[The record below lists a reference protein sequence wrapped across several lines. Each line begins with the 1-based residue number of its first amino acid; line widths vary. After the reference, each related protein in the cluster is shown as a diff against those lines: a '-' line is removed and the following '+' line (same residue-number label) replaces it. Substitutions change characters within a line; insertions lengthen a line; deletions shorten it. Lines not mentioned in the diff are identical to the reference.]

1 MALPSRR
8 IAAEYAVLR
17 HWCSA
22 VLPYLQVLPYCCC
35 SAGPHRAGQP
45 GRRTPDTPHSRR
57 RCTRVTRRGHDAQPG
72 RSTADHASLLHK
84 VHHASRGRARARPAA
99 PRQAARRPRG
109 PVMTKAPPSI
119 GLSPPFSCAV
129 VPWHCRPA
137 VLPQSTPFCGIG
149 VLPFC
154 RTCKYCRIAAAV
166 PGRIARASLADGP
179 PTRRTAAGGARESHD
194 EATTHSRGDQPP
206 IQHQAQLPPR

>member
-1 MALPSRR
+1 MQSFQGIAVPPYCRRVRRSAAL
-8 IAAEYAVLR
+8 AFC
-17 HWCSA
+17 CSA
-22 VLPYLQVLPYCCC
+22 LSPYCCC
-35 SAGPHRAGQP
+35 TPQHTSSWPSLDAVQHEGQ
-45 GRRTPDTPHSRR
+45 DL
-57 RCTRVTRRGHDAQPG
+57 RVLA
-72 RSTADHASLLHK
+72 SSASLLHK

-166 PGRIARASLADGP
+166 PGRIARASRADGP